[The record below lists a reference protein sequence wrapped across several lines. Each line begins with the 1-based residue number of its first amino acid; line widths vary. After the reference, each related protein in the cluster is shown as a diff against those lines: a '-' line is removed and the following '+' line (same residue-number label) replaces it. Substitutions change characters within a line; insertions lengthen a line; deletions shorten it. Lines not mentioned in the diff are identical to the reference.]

1 MNHEEHARILVKVT
15 IIVLKTTGDAAL
27 NNTKK
32 KVISKN
38 CLIAI
43 SKNPFTICITKIN
56 NKQVDNT
63 EDIDIVMLIYNL
75 IEYNDAYSK
84 TLGSLQQHYRD
95 ELALDG
101 KSSITD
107 FPAKVTNRNSFKFKQ
122 QIKVQIENCGRR
134 DVAVMV
140 QLKDLRNF
148 WKTLEMPLINCEIT
162 FQWTCSKKVFQ
173 QLVLQQIKYQ
183 NI

>member
-1 MNHEEHARILVKVT
+1 MIQRMNHLNLEQQIRLKQVMNHEEHARILVKVT

-38 CLIAI
+38 CLIGI

-84 TLGSLQQHYRD
+84 TLGSL
-95 ELALDG
+95 
-101 KSSITD
+101 
-107 FPAKVTNRNSFKFKQ
+107 
-122 QIKVQIENCGRR
+122 
-134 DVAVMV
+134 
-140 QLKDLRNF
+140 
-148 WKTLEMPLINCEIT
+148 
-162 FQWTCSKKVFQ
+162 
-173 QLVLQQIKYQ
+173 
-183 NI
+183 